1 MTRKQFLKCGLTAGA
16 AAGGVAAGW
25 FGAGLVEYMGA
36 SPDTPWKAF
45 TPEEAAEVERLAE
58 EMIPADEFA
67 PGAKDAKVARFI
79 DWQLAPNHPY
89 ERQLPEY
96 RKHLALI
103 RESNGHRAGV
113 TLPGTEG
120 RGTRP
125 ACPPMSAAE
134 VEKKF
139 PQFFKMLLR
148 HVNQGYYSHPCQG
161 GNAGFASYRL
171 CGLSTVTGRNI
182 PGKENHL

>member
-16 AAGGVAAGW
+16 AAGGLAAGW
-25 FGAGLVEYMGA
+25 FGTGLVEYMGA

-45 TPEEAAEVERLAE
+45 APEEAAEVERLAE
-58 EMIPADEFA
+58 ELIPTDEFA

-79 DWQLAPNHPY
+79 DWQLAPDRPY
-89 ERQLPEY
+89 EKHLPEY
-96 RKHLALI
+96 RKYLALI
-103 RESNGHRAGV
+103 REGGGQRAARPTTAANGRVGA
-113 TLPGTEG
+113 P
-120 RGTRP
+120 RP
-125 ACPPMSAAE
+125 PLSAAE
-134 VEKKF
+134 VEKQF
-139 PQFFKMLLR
+139 PDFFKMLLL

>member
-1 MTRKQFLKCGLTAGA
+1 LQDSGRIEQMTRKQFLKCGLTAGA
-16 AAGGVAAGW
+16 AAGGLAAGW
-25 FGAGLVEYMGA
+25 FGTGLVEYMGA

-58 EMIPADEFA
+58 ELIPADEFA

-79 DWQLAPNHPY
+79 DWQLAPDRPY
-89 ERQLPEY
+89 EKHLPEY
-96 RKHLALI
+96 RKHLAL
-103 RESNGHRAGV
+103 SKG
-113 TLPGTEG
+113 L
-120 RGTRP
+120 
-125 ACPPMSAAE
+125 SAAE
-134 VEKKF
+134 VEKQF
-139 PQFFKMLLR
+139 PDFFKMLLL

>member
-1 MTRKQFLKCGLTAGA
+1 MASVCSVFKVKRDMQMKVSRRFFIGAGA

-36 SPDTPWKAF
+36 SSETPWKAF
-45 TPEEAAEVERLAE
+45 TPDEAAEVERLAE
-58 EMIPADEFA
+58 ELIPADEYA

-79 DWQLAPNHPY
+79 DWQLAPDRPY
-89 ERQLPEY
+89 EKSLPEY
-96 RKHLALI
+96 RKHLALCK
-103 RESNGHRAGV
+103 G
-113 TLPGTEG
+113 LP
-120 RGTRP
+120 
-125 ACPPMSAAE
+125 AAE

-139 PQFFKMLLR
+139 PQFFRMLLA

-171 CGLSTVTGRNI
+171 CGLSMVTGRNI

>member
-1 MTRKQFLKCGLTAGA
+1 MTRKQFLRCGITAGA
-16 AAGGVAAGW
+16 AAGGIAAGW

-79 DWQLAPNHPY
+79 DWQLAPNRPY
-89 ERQLPEY
+89 EKLLPEY

-103 RESNGHRAGV
+103 REGGGHAG
-113 TLPGTEG
+113 
-120 RGTRP
+120 
-125 ACPPMSAAE
+125 E

-139 PQFFKMLLR
+139 PQFFKMLLH

-171 CGLSTVTGRNI
+171 CGLSTTTGRNI

>member
-1 MTRKQFLKCGLTAGA
+1 MTRKQFLRCGLTAGA
-16 AAGGVAAGW
+16 VAGGIAAGW
-25 FGAGLVEYMGA
+25 FGAGFVEYMGA

-58 EMIPADEFA
+58 ELIPADEYA

-79 DWQLAPNHPY
+79 DWQLAPDRPY
-89 ERQLPEY
+89 EKLLPEY
-96 RKHLALI
+96 RKHLAL
-103 RESNGHRAGV
+103 SK
-113 TLPGTEG
+113 G
-120 RGTRP
+120 R
-125 ACPPMSAAE
+125 SAAE
-134 VEKKF
+134 VEKQF
-139 PQFFKMLLR
+139 PDFFKILLA

-161 GNAGFASYRL
+161 GNVGFASYRL

>member
-16 AAGGVAAGW
+16 AAGGIAAGW

-45 TPEEAAEVERLAE
+45 TPEEAEEVERLAE
-58 EMIPADEFA
+58 ELIPADEFA

-79 DWQLAPNHPY
+79 DWQLAPHRPY
-89 ERQLPEY
+89 ERHLKTY
-96 RKHLALI
+96 REHLAKTKGL
-103 RESNGHRAGV
+103 
-113 TLPGTEG
+113 
-120 RGTRP
+120 
-125 ACPPMSAAE
+125 SAAE
-134 VEKKF
+134 VEKQF
-139 PQFFKMLLR
+139 PQFFKMLLN
-148 HVNQGYYSHPCQG
+148 HVNQGYYAHHCQG

-171 CGLSTVTGRNI
+171 CGLSTTTGRNI